1 MRESKPQEWDHGS
14 AAPSTEALLSS
25 CGLARA
31 PPRNPM
37 MGRALEADSVQTVP
51 TEHWVKG
58 WACSLWG
65 LVVAQSPACEPGPVH
80 GAL

>member
-1 MRESKPQEWDHGS
+1 
-14 AAPSTEALLSS
+14 
-25 CGLARA
+25 
-31 PPRNPM
+31 M

-58 WACSLWG
+58 WACGLWG
-65 LVVAQSPACEPGPVH
+65 LVAAQSPACEPGPVH